1 MALPKLCS
9 TSADIT
15 ETVEAE
21 NANAKAAIPTTA
33 QPIAAAI
40 RLSTRRSTAAPAGNW
55 LTTATRAPT
64 LKARPIS
71 PSLHPDVAR

>member
-9 TSADIT
+9 TSADMT
-15 ETVEAE
+15 DTAEVE
-21 NANAKAAIPTTA
+21 NANASAATPTTA

-40 RLSTRRSTAAPAGNW
+40 RLSARRSTAAPPGNW